1 MAQLLAVPPA
11 APAADAPV
19 DPKFDS
25 SLDDVIKTLQDD
37 QQRAA
42 LVESLKKIQTARQ
55 AVTEGAAPST
65 ASGLLGA
72 ISAGIDAIQS
82 QVDDGSGARAY
93 WNRRLQ
99 KSGREWDALMANP
112 PQPWPDE
119 IRHFFIV
126 LGIWIGVAL
135 LLFSPVRWI
144 ERRLGLPVP
153 PPPGTSTWRILGF
166 LLVRVLPSLAA
177 FLVTVEL
184 ARQRQ
189 QETGPSLGRTLALVL
204 AYAYVGGAIFT
215 SAVMLLVSLFGG
227 GHRRPALRVL
237 ARGGPWLLFAI
248 GIAGA
253 LGDAMRNARAE
264 QLLGLNLA
272 ALAATVANG
281 VAALLAAFFVIA
293 KRRPIAH
300 IIRNR
305 PYALRQSQ
313 PFATQLLSFC
323 AAFWHLPML
332 LLILVSMGVTL
343 ASPANSEMALRR
355 AIITALLL
363 VLTFLATALVVR
375 RGAVGPEASRRAP
388 YVQRFRLFGH
398 VILGLILWLGW
409 VELTGRIWGS
419 SVFAF
424 MHDSP
429 LGQRMAKSLG
439 GIGGTLLIAW
449 FLWIVLD
456 TAIQRAI
463 APSNSL
469 RGRGPSLRARTV
481 LPMVRNFTFITIL
494 TIGVI
499 VTLANLGLN
508 VAPLLAGAGVIGLA
522 IGFGAQTLVKD
533 LITGIFMLIEDT
545 MAIGD
550 WVVIDGKSGNVES
563 LTIRTVRLRDG
574 DGSLHSIPF
583 SSITTVKNQSREFGY
598 AVFSVRISYESD
610 VDEASRLIRDVGAE
624 LQADAWLKRDILAPL
639 ELWGLDRFENGA
651 VVLQGRIK
659 TRPQK
664 QSDIMRAFNRR
675 LKERFDST
683 LNVNFASGAQILRLE
698 GGRQVPLTDEESAP
712 RESQSEASPQPGGSS
727 A

>member
-1 MAQLLAVPPA
+1 
-11 APAADAPV
+11 
-19 DPKFDS
+19 
-25 SLDDVIKTLQDD
+25 
-37 QQRAA
+37 
-42 LVESLKKIQTARQ
+42 
-55 AVTEGAAPST
+55 
-65 ASGLLGA
+65 
-72 ISAGIDAIQS
+72 
-82 QVDDGSGARAY
+82 
-93 WNRRLQ
+93 
-99 KSGREWDALMANP
+99 
-112 PQPWPDE
+112 
-119 IRHFFIV
+119 
-126 LGIWIGVAL
+126 
-135 LLFSPVRWI
+135 
-144 ERRLGLPVP
+144 
-153 PPPGTSTWRILGF
+153 
-166 LLVRVLPSLAA
+166 
-177 FLVTVEL
+177 
-184 ARQRQ
+184 
-189 QETGPSLGRTLALVL
+189 LGRTLALVL

-227 GHRRPALRVL
+227 GHRLPALRIL
-237 ARGGPWLLFAI
+237 LRGAPWLLFVI

-264 QLLGLNLA
+264 QLFGLNLA
-272 ALAATVANG
+272 ALAATIANM
-281 VAALLAAFFVIA
+281 VAALLAAYFVIA
-293 KRRPIAH
+293 YRRPIAH

-305 PYALRQSQ
+305 PYSLRHSQ
-313 PFATQLLSFC
+313 PFATQLLDFC
-323 AAFWHLPML
+323 AALWHLPML
-332 LLILVSMGVTL
+332 MLILVSVAVTL
-343 ASPANSEMALRR
+343 VSPADSEMALRR

-375 RGAVGPEASRRAP
+375 RGAIGPEASRRAP

-398 VILGLILWLGW
+398 VILGLFLWLGW
-409 VELTGRIWGS
+409 VELTGRIWGH

-463 APSNSL
+463 APGNPS

-550 WVVIDGKSGNVES
+550 WVVIDSKSGNVES

-610 VDEASRLIRDVGAE
+610 IDEASRLIREVGTE

-664 QSDIMRAFNRR
+664 QSDILRAFNRR
-675 LKERFDST
+675 LKERFDVT
-683 LNVNFASGAQILRLE
+683 PTVDFASGTQILRLE
-698 GGRQVPLTDEESAP
+698 GGRSIPLTEEDAALKAPPGEPESAADG
-712 RESQSEASPQPGGSS
+712 ASG
-727 A
+727 

>member
-1 MAQLLAVPPA
+1 
-11 APAADAPV
+11 
-19 DPKFDS
+19 
-25 SLDDVIKTLQDD
+25 
-37 QQRAA
+37 
-42 LVESLKKIQTARQ
+42 
-55 AVTEGAAPST
+55 
-65 ASGLLGA
+65 
-72 ISAGIDAIQS
+72 
-82 QVDDGSGARAY
+82 
-93 WNRRLQ
+93 
-99 KSGREWDALMANP
+99 
-112 PQPWPDE
+112 
-119 IRHFFIV
+119 
-126 LGIWIGVAL
+126 
-135 LLFSPVRWI
+135 
-144 ERRLGLPVP
+144 
-153 PPPGTSTWRILGF
+153 
-166 LLVRVLPSLAA
+166 
-177 FLVTVEL
+177 
-184 ARQRQ
+184 
-189 QETGPSLGRTLALVL
+189 
-204 AYAYVGGAIFT
+204 
-215 SAVMLLVSLFGG
+215 
-227 GHRRPALRVL
+227 
-237 ARGGPWLLFAI
+237 
-248 GIAGA
+248 
-253 LGDAMRNARAE
+253 
-264 QLLGLNLA
+264 
-272 ALAATVANG
+272 
-281 VAALLAAFFVIA
+281 
-293 KRRPIAH
+293 
-300 IIRNR
+300 
-305 PYALRQSQ
+305 
-313 PFATQLLSFC
+313 
-323 AAFWHLPML
+323 
-332 LLILVSMGVTL
+332 
-343 ASPANSEMALRR
+343 
-355 AIITALLL
+355 
-363 VLTFLATALVVR
+363 
-375 RGAVGPEASRRAP
+375 
-388 YVQRFRLFGH
+388 
-398 VILGLILWLGW
+398 
-409 VELTGRIWGS
+409 
-419 SVFAF
+419 VFAF

-683 LNVNFASGAQILRLE
+683 LNVNFASGAQILRME